1 MAKVT
6 AASLQ
11 PVHTRTGRAC
21 LDWSNSKLGEAAGLS
36 PAAIRKFES
45 DRGASEAA
53 KQSMIDALEAAGVVL
68 YNGGKPGARL
78 MGKPKASC

>member
-21 LDWSNSKLGEAAGLS
+21 LDWTNTKLGEAAGLS

-45 DRGASEAA
+45 NRGASEAA
-53 KQSMIDALEAAGVVL
+53 RQSMIDALEGAGVKL
-68 YNGGKPGARL
+68 FNGGQPGARL
-78 MGKPKASC
+78 MKAK